1 MLKFDVDRKTTK
13 EEKIETLL
21 QINRR
26 MDGCRK
32 ALSESSW
39 AGLAELTNKGGEF
52 CPDSVSN

>member
-13 EEKIETLL
+13 EEKIEALL
-21 QINRR
+21 QINLR

-32 ALSESSW
+32 ALGESSW

-52 CPDSVSN
+52 CSDSVRN